1 MTTAK
6 VSRARA
12 FGLNPWREALLFVLA
27 YLIYE
32 MLRWIG
38 TGTESAAV
46 ANAERLWELQLG
58 MGIAVEEELQRALN
72 GSWALTGLSWVYVFA
87 QSVAL
92 PLAVVSAFML
102 APRVYRRLRS
112 TLIATWLIALPIY
125 ALLPVAPPRLSDMG
139 MNDSVSQLT
148 GVALDSPSL
157 LAFYNPYAAVP
168 SLHAG
173 FAVAIGA
180 AVAVAAKRLWVKIA
194 GILWAPL
201 VMLATFA
208 TGNHF
213 VLDAV
218 AGVAVVAL
226 GLVAG
231 LAFER
236 LVRAARGE
244 GAGPGPRIGESSS

>member
-1 MTTAK
+1 MITTR

-12 FGLNPWREALLFVLA
+12 FGLNPWRETLLFISA
-27 YLIYE
+27 YLVYE
-32 MLRWIG
+32 CLRWMW
-38 TGTESAAV
+38 TGTESEAI
-46 ANAERLWELQLG
+46 ANGERLWEMQLS
-58 MGIAVEEELQRALN
+58 MGIAIEQELQRALN
-72 GSWALTGLSWVYVFA
+72 GTWALTGLSWIYVFA

-92 PLAVVSAFML
+92 PLAVVLSFML

-112 TLIATWLIALPIY
+112 TLIATWLLALPIY

-139 MNDSVSQLT
+139 VDDSVSQLT

-180 AVAVAAKRLWVKIA
+180 AVFLTAKRLWVKVA
-194 GILWAPL
+194 GLLWAPL

-218 AGVAVVAL
+218 AGVAVVAV

-231 LAFER
+231 IAFER
-236 LVRAARGE
+236 VWKAARGE
-244 GAGPGPRIGESSS
+244 SPGPGPRIGESSP